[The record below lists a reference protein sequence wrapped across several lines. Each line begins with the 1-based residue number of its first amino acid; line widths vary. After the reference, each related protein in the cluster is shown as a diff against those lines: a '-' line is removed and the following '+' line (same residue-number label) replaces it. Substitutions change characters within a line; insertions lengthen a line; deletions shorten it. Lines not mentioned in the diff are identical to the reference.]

1 MKVQYLKK
9 YKWNITTIKS
19 FIKLNLWSPTVIKCK
34 LFLSGY
40 KNFEW
45 IWVTLGE
52 WGWITHKD
60 FSLFFSRFCLMKNKP
75 PNLFWASCLL
85 QQISQKYFWSLQSVS
100 VEEKPLQNKDKNHR
114 YNLLINNKA
123 DQSHSLTA
131 PVVTWNKN
139 CELYIHHSTLY
150 LLSENNVISIY
161 LCYFELCNCHIMQ
174 AYAGSFIDQ
183 KSNHCTHFKQCVID
197 VFCSTST
204 DKSKKDSSLL
214 LTWKKSVTQSVK
226 GRLKVLGIYSQILRP
241 DLQEEITWISY
252 NTFVNLGKLTSWT
265 PLHQLTH
272 TWTTVKEARSIILSN
287 LYMYMWANPL
297 PSYKCIYK

>member
-19 FIKLNLWSPTVIKCK
+19 FIKLNLWSPTAIKCK

-60 FSLFFSRFCLMKNKP
+60 FSLFFSRFCLMKNKL
-75 PNLFWASCLL
+75 PNLFCASCLL

-100 VEEKPLQNKDKNHR
+100 VEENPLQNKDKNHR

-123 DQSHSLTA
+123 DQSPSLTA
-131 PVVTWNKN
+131 PVVTWNNN
-139 CELYIHHSTLY
+139 CELYIHHSTHY

-161 LCYFELCNCHIMQ
+161 LYYFELCNCHIMQ

-214 LTWKKSVTQSVK
+214 LTWKKVSYSISQRQTESLRYIQSNSETWSA
-226 GRLKVLGIYSQILRP
+226 RRDYMNIL
-241 DLQEEITWISY
+241 QHICE
-252 NTFVNLGKLTSWT
+252 LGKIDFVDSPSSAYT
-265 PLHQLTH
+265 
-272 TWTTVKEARSIILSN
+272 
-287 LYMYMWANPL
+287 YMYY
-297 PSYKCIYK
+297 SEGS